1 MMTPLKRGNVWG
13 KALLPIYLHRVDFAY
28 LLVYDQS
35 LTTASESPLFGS
47 VVRVLVLYRGDPG
60 SILSEG
66 TGNFSAM
73 LYFVT
78 AIMS

>member
-1 MMTPLKRGNVWG
+1 MTPLKRGSVTG
-13 KALLPIYLHRVDFAY
+13 KALSPIYLHKVDFAK
-28 LLVYDQS
+28 LLVYYQS
-35 LTTASESPLFGS
+35 LTTASESRLFGS
-47 VVRVLVLYRGDPG
+47 VVRALVFYRGDPG
-60 SILSEG
+60 SIPSDG